1 MVTAEVPRVGFG
13 KNKYHFKMADK
24 QRAQVCRHNKDKSYR
39 SRLTHARIRALPFDL
54 ERKPLL
60 GDASFFFFTPLPC
73 PCQDILPEHA
83 NRTRQQEGC
92 SGFTHRVRL
101 ASLGGRKK
109 KEEKKKWR
117 HMNRSTFNHRH
128 LSTSAR
134 RLPVQACGVFF
145 LFCMHGRR
153 SRRS

>member
-1 MVTAEVPRVGFG
+1 
-13 KNKYHFKMADK
+13 MADT

-60 GDASFFFFTPLPC
+60 GEAGFFFFHPSSMSPV
-73 PCQDILPEHA
+73 
-83 NRTRQQEGC
+83 RTFFPSTQIG
-92 SGFTHRVRL
+92 RVSRRDAP
-101 ASLGGRKK
+101 ASRTASVLRRSGGRKK
-109 KEEKKKWR
+109 KEEKKWR

-134 RLPVQACGVFF
+134 RLPVQACGVRFF
-145 LFCMHGRR
+145 YFFFCMHGRR